1 MEKTNITSKV
11 ILLLV
16 KIVEINIVKNII
28 KKILT
33 ISTKEKVIII
43 TTQKKAKNIERN
55 IVQQNE
61 EILSRKD
68 IEVSKL
74 IIETFK
80 IPTFEVDMNIKN
92 INNNQIDGIDKYKGK
107 LNDIKNLFNKK

>member
-1 MEKTNITSKV
+1 MLFRSLIA
-11 ILLLV
+11 
-16 KIVEINIVKNII
+16 
-28 KKILT
+28 
-33 ISTKEKVIII
+33 STK
-43 TTQKKAKNIERN
+43 KNIERN

-107 LNDIKNLFNKK
+107 LNAIKNLFNKK